1 MIYGVP
7 VLSEGKEIG
16 FWPSCGP
23 KTNSDYMSEYLNE
36 FGTQI
41 RSWISNE
48 SLIHMGQEQELSR
61 LLSPVQI
68 FKTTIEPSK
77 PRLEKYFFSK
87 FLYLILF
94 YF

>member
-7 VLSEGKEIG
+7 VLSDGKEIG

-23 KTNSDYMSEYLNE
+23 KTNSDYMSDYLNE
-36 FGTQI
+36 FGSQI
-41 RSWISNE
+41 RSWIRNE
-48 SLIHMGQEQELSR
+48 SLIHMGQEQELTH

-77 PRLEKYFFSK
+77 PRLENFWDLKLRLYFL
-87 FLYLILF
+87 FL
-94 YF
+94 